1 MTRWYACPEPDC
13 HEVVMWLGHVR
24 YAIGLTDLE
33 PRWMC
38 AACLERLRAAEA
50 SYSAGYAFA
59 AADCVWA
66 ISVLAEKGQRLAVG
80 SA

>member
-1 MTRWYACPEPDC
+1 
-13 HEVVMWLGHVR
+13 
-24 YAIGLTDLE
+24 LTDLE

-38 AACLERLRAAEA
+38 AACLERLQAAEA